1 MKILLIGGGGREH
14 ALAWKIKQSPHVA
27 EIFCAPGNAGTA
39 EVAKNVAIP
48 ADGIDPLLQFAL
60 DNKIDMTVVGPE
72 NPLVMGIADRFAEKN
87 LKVFGPS
94 AAAARIEGSKVF
106 AKNLMQKYN
115 IPTGEYETFDSAE
128 KARAYVKGKG
138 ALVVKADGLAAGKGV
153 FVCKDEAAAL
163 HAIEQIME
171 QKVFGTAG
179 DQILIEEKLA
189 GPEVSFLAFTD
200 GENLL
205 PMAAVQDHKPAY
217 DNDEGPNTGGMGTY
231 SPAPIFTPELEKEV
245 MATIMAPTIQA
256 MQREGCAYRGVLY
269 AGLMITADGP
279 KVLEFN
285 ARFGDPET
293 QVLMA
298 RMNCDIVPVMQAC
311 TSGTRLATQTLAW
324 HPEPAVCVVMAA
336 AGYPGPYEKG
346 KPITGLKEAAE
357 NENVQVFHAGTKT
370 SGEDV
375 VTNGGRVLGV
385 TALGADFATAIDNAY
400 TAVGKIN
407 WEGIHYRKDIGN
419 RARPGA
425 G

>member
-1 MKILLIGGGGREH
+1 MNILLIGGGGREH
-14 ALAWKIKQSPHVA
+14 ALAWKIKQSTQVE
-27 EIFCAPGNAGTA
+27 EIYCAPGNAGTA

-48 ADGIDPLLQFAL
+48 ADDIDQLRQFAL

-72 NPLVMGIADRFAEKN
+72 NSLVMGITDRFAEKD

-106 AKNLMQKYN
+106 AKNLMKKYN
-115 IPTGEYETFDSAE
+115 IPTGDYEAFDNAANA
-128 KARAYVKGKG
+128 KAYVKGKG

-153 FVCKDEAAAL
+153 FVCQGEAEAI

-171 QKVFGTAG
+171 QKAFGDAG
-179 DQILIEEKLA
+179 NQILIEEKLE

-200 GENLL
+200 GKTLL
-205 PMAAVQDHKPAY
+205 PMAAVQDHKAAY

-231 SPAPIFTPELEKEV
+231 CPAPIFTPELEAEV
-245 MATIMAPTIQA
+245 MEKIMTPTLTGLK
-256 MQREGCAYRGVLY
+256 REGCGYRGVLY

-298 RMNCDIVPVMQAC
+298 RMNCDIVPVMKAC
-311 TSGTRLATQTLAW
+311 TRGTMLAMWTMAW

-336 AGYPGPYEKG
+336 EGYPGPYEKG
-346 KPITGLKEAAE
+346 KPITGLAEAAARDK
-357 NENVQVFHAGTKT
+357 VHVFHAGTKT
-370 SGEDV
+370 SGDDV

-400 TAVGKIN
+400 TAVGKIK
-407 WEGIHYRKDIGN
+407 WEGIHYRKDIGQ
-419 RARPGA
+419 RAA
-425 G
+425 GPK

>member
-1 MKILLIGGGGREH
+1 MRILLVGGGGREH
-14 ALAWKIKQSPHVA
+14 ALAWKIKQSTQA
-27 EIFCAPGNAGTA
+27 EEIFCAPGNAGTA

-48 ADGIDPLLQFAL
+48 ADDINQLLQFAL

-72 NPLVMGIADRFAEKN
+72 GPLVMGIADRFAEKD
-87 LKVFGPS
+87 LKIFGPS

-106 AKNLMQKYN
+106 AKNLMKKYN

-128 KARAYVKGKG
+128 NAKAYVKGKG

-153 FVCKDEAAAL
+153 FVCKIEAEAI

-171 QKVFGTAG
+171 QKAFGEAG
-179 DQILIEEKLA
+179 NQILIEEKFE
-189 GPEVSFLAFTD
+189 GQEVSFLAFTD
-200 GENLL
+200 GKTLL
-205 PMAAVQDHKPAY
+205 PMAAVQDHKAAY
-217 DNDEGPNTGGMGTY
+217 DNDQGPNTGGMGTY

-245 MATIMAPTIQA
+245 MKTIMAPTISGLKQ
-256 MQREGCAYRGVLY
+256 EGANYRGVLY

-298 RMNCDIVPVMQAC
+298 RMNYDIVPVMKAC
-311 TSGTRLATQTLAW
+311 TGGTMLAMWTMAW
-324 HPEPAVCVVMAA
+324 HPEPGVCVVMAA
-336 AGYPGPYEKG
+336 EGYPGPYEKG
-346 KPITGLKEAAE
+346 RPITGLQEAGAKKE
-357 NENVQVFHAGTKT
+357 VQVFHAGTKK
-370 SGEDV
+370 SGGDV

-400 TAVGKIN
+400 TAVGKIR
-407 WEGIHYRKDIGN
+407 WEGMHYRKDIG
-419 RARPGA
+419 RRSAGA
-425 G
+425 K